1 VREMNNHVGGSF
13 DDFLKEEGLYEESKE
28 EAIKRVIAL
37 QIQQAMKERNLTKTE
52 MAKSIGTS
60 RAALDRLLNPDT
72 DAVTLHSLKKA
83 AGFLGKELIL
93 ELR

>member
-1 VREMNNHVGGSF
+1 MNKHIGSSF

-28 EAIKRVIAL
+28 KAIKRIIAL

-72 DAVTLHSLKKA
+72 DAVTIRSLKKA
-83 AGFLGKELIL
+83 AGFLGKELVL